1 MAMVDPVV
9 PIVPTTR
16 VQFASPY
23 AKIVTH
29 EGHQGQRE
37 HHDREPHDHVE
48 IHGEELETV
57 EPVVQEADE
66 RPDQP
71 HIDLAA

>member
-1 MAMVDPVV
+1 MVDPVV

-29 EGHQGQRE
+29 EGQQGQQE
-37 HHDREPHDHVE
+37 HRDREPHDHVE
-48 IHGEELETV
+48 LHGEDLDGVETV
-57 EPVVQEADE
+57 VPLTDE
-66 RPDQP
+66 TPES